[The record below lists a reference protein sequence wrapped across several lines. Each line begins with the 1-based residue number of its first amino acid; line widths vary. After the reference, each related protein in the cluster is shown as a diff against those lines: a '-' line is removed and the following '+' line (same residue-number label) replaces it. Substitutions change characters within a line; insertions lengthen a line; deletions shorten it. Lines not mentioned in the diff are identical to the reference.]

1 MKDTL
6 RFASICGSHLN
17 MANRCLHYGVHEGLG
32 EIPAEWRAAVADGS
46 TWLVIKRI
54 VNAEFPP
61 LITAICEAGNAMQ
74 SIAKQEDEWQL
85 LQKIKA
91 IVQNKKTLGETVTW
105 PDVAESVLKSRPKC
119 GASGPSIFAFILR
132 YGDYR
137 LEQVEAYVRIFGQ
150 TSRELWDK
158 VWAALSFE
166 LKGFKDHLRWRHMLV
181 KFGYCFP
188 ERPISSSDATCMD
201 ATKI

>member
-1 MKDTL
+1 M
-6 RFASICGSHLN
+6 
-17 MANRCLHYGVHEGLG
+17 
-32 EIPAEWRAAVADGS
+32 AEWRAAVAD

-54 VNAEFPP
+54 VNAEFPL
-61 LITAICEAGNAMQ
+61 LITAICEAGNAAQ

-85 LQKIKA
+85 LQKVKA
-91 IVQNKKTLGETVTW
+91 ILQSKKTLGETVTW

-119 GASGPSIFAFILR
+119 GASGASIFAFILQF
-132 YGDYR
+132 GDYR
-137 LEQVEAYVRIFGQ
+137 LQQVESYVRIFGR
-150 TSRELWDK
+150 TARELGDA

-166 LKGFKDHLRWRHMLV
+166 LQGFKDHLRWRRMLL

-188 ERPISSSDATCMD
+188 ERPISPTDATCVD